1 MKPGLL
7 ENTKLWKS
15 VGMKEF
21 QGKGL
26 RDREGR
32 VNNDKKKGVVDK

>member
-1 MKPGLL
+1 MK
-7 ENTKLWKS
+7 EC

-32 VNNDKKKGVVDK
+32 ENNNKKRSSG